1 MYYKVI
7 KNNRIIDVLSHLI
20 YLKYQPK
27 HGIMILCPEDDAQA
41 ILSSDGNSI
50 WHIPELYNIPIK
62 GYDTVELVE
71 IDLYEYE
78 ELKRLNCKTREEIL
92 DQYTKELIEMGIL

>member
-7 KNNRIIDVLSHLI
+7 KNGRVIDVLSHLT

-27 HGIMILCPEDDAQA
+27 HNVMIICSEDDAQA
-41 ILSSDGNSI
+41 ILSSDGNYI
-50 WHIPELYNIPIK
+50 WHTPELYRIPVE

-71 IDLYEYE
+71 IDIYEYE
-78 ELKRLNCKTREEIL
+78 ELRKMQFRTPADII
-92 DQYTKELIEMGIL
+92 DQYTRELLEMGVL

>member
-7 KNNRIIDVLSHLI
+7 KNNRTIDILSHLT

-27 HGIMILCPEDDAQA
+27 HNIMVTCTEDDAQA
-41 ILSSDGNSI
+41 ILSSDGKYI
-50 WHIPELYNIPIK
+50 WHIPELYKIPVD

-92 DQYTKELIEMGIL
+92 DSYTKELLEMGVL